1 MVFPT
6 NQSLYPNQETS
17 SVDSRLAFLVYGL
30 QGVDKF
36 ECLQQ
41 SCFNIFSFLASV
53 DFYFLVYCTASLSHL
68 AAFIK
73 QASIEYMITTC
84 LGLLD
89 DVDFAICDFYILHR
103 VKVA

>member
-1 MVFPT
+1 MGFKALINLSVFNRAAST
-6 NQSLYPNQETS
+6 
-17 SVDSRLAFLVYGL
+17 V
-30 QGVDKF
+30 
-36 ECLQQ
+36 
-41 SCFNIFSFLASV
+41 FSLASV
-53 DFYFLVYCTASLSHL
+53 DFLVYCTASLSHL

-103 VKVA
+103 AKVA

>member
-41 SCFNIFSFLASV
+41 SCFNLFLFFASV
-53 DFYFLVYCTASLSHL
+53 DFLVYCSASLSHL
-68 AAFIK
+68 AVFIK
-73 QASIEYMITTC
+73 QVSIEYMITTC

-103 VKVA
+103 AKVA